1 MYWESMTLK
10 IMIDTSLISVG
21 GGVQVAINLIKN
33 ILSDSLFEIILIA
46 SPQVSAQLTQQQI
59 NQCLYYKEE
68 INEPIW
74 RKKIQG
80 KRLSEIE
87 KKHKPDLVFVI
98 FGPSYWRP
106 KTKTLQGFALPLMVY
121 PETRDRI
128 YKKQKITYFYQKIL
142 NTYKAQ
148 LMKKNADYV
157 VVETLAFK
165 ERVCEFLNIDKNNI
179 FVIENSFNANF
190 LEIKG
195 DKKKN
200 DILNIFIPTAYYPHK
215 NLEILVD
222 VACELVSMQ
231 KLNIKFNFLLPENSE
246 PWINIVTS
254 AKQKGVESL
263 FNTYGPVKNI
273 QMAELYHQTDFVLL
287 PTVAEASTAVY
298 PESFISKKVL
308 LTSNIDFAVELCG
321 DAAIYFNPYD
331 AKDIAEKIILITT
344 NPILQQDLI
353 EHGVKQVKSSYLT
366 PESKWLKQKDLIKK
380 LINESL

>member
-1 MYWESMTLK
+1 MK
-10 IMIDTSLISVG
+10 ILIDASICSKG
-21 GGVQVAINLIKN
+21 GGVQVALSLINN
-33 ILSDSLFEIILIA
+33 IIVDPEFDVIFVSSPQIDNQLSDEIKSKIKYYYAEKNESILGKWA
-46 SPQVSAQLTQQQI
+46 
-59 NQCLYYKEE
+59 
-68 INEPIW
+68 
-74 RKKIQG
+74 QG
-80 KRLSEIE
+80 KRLAEIE
-87 KKHKPDLVFVI
+87 KKHEPDLVFVV

-106 KTKTLQGFALPLMVY
+106 KAKTLQGFALPLMVY

-142 NTYKAQ
+142 NKYKDQ

-165 ERVCEFLNIDKNNI
+165 ERVHEFLNIDKNNI

-246 PWINIVTS
+246 PWINIVTN

-344 NPILQQDLI
+344 NAILQQELI
-353 EHGVKQVKSSYLT
+353 EHGLKQVKSSYLT